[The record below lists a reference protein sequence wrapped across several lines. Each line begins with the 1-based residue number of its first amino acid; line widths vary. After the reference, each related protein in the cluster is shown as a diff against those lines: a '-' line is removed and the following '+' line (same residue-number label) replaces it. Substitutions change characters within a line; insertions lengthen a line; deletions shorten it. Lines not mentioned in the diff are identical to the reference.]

1 MIQFPQ
7 KIWIKTVKRTSRYF
21 IDFRE
26 LLGGGKQYREVLNS
40 PWSFPLKL
48 E

>member
-1 MIQFPQ
+1 M
-7 KIWIKTVKRTSRYF
+7 KRISRYF

-26 LLGGGKQYREVLNS
+26 LLDGAKQYREVLNS
-40 PWSFPLKL
+40 PWSFPLNS